1 MSDNAVLA
9 AARTHYDAAAADS
22 SQQYERE
29 RLNDLGSVYPANYFR
44 MQIMLNA
51 FIEAEIKRVIGVGV
65 GEGAPLRTLA
75 KAGLDVWG
83 FDISEKMVETARRR
97 AAEAGLDPAQIF
109 WGDVEDPA
117 TYVECLRQGKF
128 DGLMAMGVMPHVRND
143 DFALGN
149 MRTMVGAGGRVFIE
163 FRNKLFSLFTFN
175 RHTYD
180 FIMDD
185 LLAGVDERL
194 RDQVAMD
201 LKARL
206 EMDKP
211 ARRTGDDGAPG
222 DDEIRSKFHNPFEVL
237 DLFERQGFEE
247 ATLHWYHYHPAPPVL
262 EAADPALF
270 RSEAMK
276 MEHETSGWRGFFLC
290 SAFVVEAVA

>member
-1 MSDNAVLA
+1 MSDNAALEKTRA
-9 AARTHYDAAAADS
+9 HYDAAAADYH
-22 SQQYERE
+22 QIYERD
-29 RLNDLGSVYPANYFR
+29 RLSDLTAPYPANYFR
-44 MQIMLNA
+44 MQKMLNA
-51 FIEAEIKRVIGVGV
+51 FVEADVKRVIEVGV

-75 KAGLDVWG
+75 KAGVDAWG

-97 AAEAGLDPAQIF
+97 AVEVGIDPAQIF

-117 TYVECLRQGKF
+117 TYVEALRDGKF
-128 DGLMAMGVMPHVRND
+128 DGLMAMGVMPHVQND
-143 DFALGN
+143 DFVLEN
-149 MRTMVGAGGRVFIE
+149 MRTMVKPGGRVFIE

-175 RHTYD
+175 RHTYE

-194 RDQVAMD
+194 REQVAMD

-211 ARRTGDDGAPG
+211 TPRTGDPNAPG
-222 DDEIRSKFHNPFEVL
+222 YDEIRSKFHNPFEVL
-237 DLFERQGFEE
+237 DMFERCGFEE
-247 ATLHWYHYHPAPPVL
+247 AGLHWYHYHPAPPVL
-262 EAADPALF
+262 EAADPAIF
-270 RSEAMK
+270 RTEAMK

-290 SAFVVEAVA
+290 SAFVVEAIA